1 MNVTFRSQ
9 VRVVDFFPPK
19 LEDFAHSLD
28 DVDYNDLPDP
38 SADDSYMDMD
48 MTPSPRWEWA
58 FWLLLEDAKKNSRG
72 EYEQMK
78 ILIHGLDAEYL
89 LKLTACK

>member
-1 MNVTFRSQ
+1 
-9 VRVVDFFPPK
+9 
-19 LEDFAHSLD
+19 
-28 DVDYNDLPDP
+28 
-38 SADDSYMDMD
+38 MDMD